1 MIKIYSKLIIRG
13 LRHDINKH
21 QGPHRFAD
29 YCFDLCLS
37 VTKYAVLIF
46 SNVALYMSLS
56 CNAVFINPNIC
67 VYFCCFDKNS

>member
-1 MIKIYSKLIIRG
+1 MIKIHSKLIIRG

-29 YCFDLCLS
+29 YCFDLCPR

-46 SNVALYMSLS
+46 LNVALYVI
-56 CNAVFINPNIC
+56 CNAVFINPHIF
-67 VYFCCFDKNS
+67 VVSI